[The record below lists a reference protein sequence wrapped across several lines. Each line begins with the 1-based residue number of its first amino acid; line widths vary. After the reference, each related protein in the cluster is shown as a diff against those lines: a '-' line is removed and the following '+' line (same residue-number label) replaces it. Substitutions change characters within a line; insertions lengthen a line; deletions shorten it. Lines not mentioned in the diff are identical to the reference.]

1 MRHGFGVHAGRLTI
15 REQVWPTVEHGVAI
29 FGDRHHLGVGQVDGR
44 VAEADE
50 GHSAADAAEMVLDPA
65 DGPVV
70 TDDQAQVVPAGPA
83 ERSSR
88 LQLSQPQRRAG
99 VCPVTGGPG

>member
-1 MRHGFGVHAGRLTI
+1 MGNQG
-15 REQVWPTVEHGVAI
+15 EQVWPTVKHGVAV
-29 FGDRHHLGVGQVDGR
+29 FGDRHHLGVGQVDGW

-50 GHSAADAAEMVLDPA
+50 GHSAVNATEVVLDPA

-83 ERSSR
+83 QRSSR
-88 LQLSQPQRRAG
+88 LRLSHLSAG
-99 VCPVTGGPG
+99 RVSVL